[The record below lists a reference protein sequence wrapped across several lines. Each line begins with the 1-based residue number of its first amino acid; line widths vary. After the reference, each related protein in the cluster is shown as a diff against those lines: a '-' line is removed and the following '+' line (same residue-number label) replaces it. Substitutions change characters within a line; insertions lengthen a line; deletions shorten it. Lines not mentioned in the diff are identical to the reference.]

1 MSYISFETNGPEYQK
16 LWDTMHI
23 VRDDKE
29 LSRLSAK
36 IKLSEQMYRKVEVE
50 TGVPW
55 QMVAVIHE
63 REAGEQ
69 DIGRWL
75 CVLHNGEKIIG
86 TGRKTS
92 LVPAGRGPFYDWVQ
106 AAIDALQLQG
116 FHKIT
121 DWSVARVLW
130 ALEPF
135 NGYGYRNKGL
145 RSPYLWASTN
155 HQQLG
160 KYVRDGVFD
169 PNVMD
174 SQIGCAALLK
184 YLEFGGSTTPPP
196 IGPTVPVIP
205 PTKPVGE
212 VKKPKPTIP
221 PEVPVVVGTGL
232 VAWLSYPEHFIP
244 VAMALVMVAIA
255 VFVVRNV
262 FTKD

>member
-1 MSYISFETNGPEYQK
+1 MYISFDKYGPEYQQ
-16 LWDTMHI
+16 LWNTMRI
-23 VRDDKE
+23 IRDDNELNRLAGKLKANKE
-29 LSRLSAK
+29 
-36 IKLSEQMYRKVEVE
+36 MYQKVELQ

-55 QMVAVIHE
+55 QMIAVIHV

-69 DIGRWL
+69 DIGRFL
-75 CVLHNGEKIIG
+75 CVLHNGEKIVG
-86 TGRKTS
+86 TGRRTV
-92 LVPAGRGPFYDWVQ
+92 LVPKDRGPFNDWVL
-106 AAIDALQLQG
+106 AAIDALQFQG
-116 FHKIT
+116 FHKYS

-184 YLEFGGSTTPPP
+184 YLDFGKQEVPQPPVSVP
-196 IGPTVPVIP
+196 QVPVQVPETNIF
-205 PTKPVGE
+205 KILFNLL
-212 VKKPKPTIP
+212 KTILK
-221 PEVPVVVGTGL
+221 G
-232 VAWLSYPEHFIP
+232 
-244 VAMALVMVAIA
+244 
-255 VFVVRNV
+255 
-262 FTKD
+262 K

>member
-1 MSYISFETNGPEYQK
+1 MSYISFEKYGPEYQQ
-16 LWDTMHI
+16 LWDTTHVI
-23 VRDDKE
+23 RDDLE
-29 LSRLSAK
+29 LSRLAG
-36 IKLSEQMYRKVEVE
+36 KLISNKEEYQKVELQ

-55 QMVAVIHE
+55 QMIAVIHV

-69 DIGRWL
+69 DVGRWL
-75 CVLHNGEKIIG
+75 CVLHNGERIIG
-86 TGRKTS
+86 TGRKTR
-92 LVPAGRGPFYDWVQ
+92 LVPVGRGPFQDWVS

-160 KYVRDGVFD
+160 KYVADGVFD
-169 PNVMD
+169 AHVMD

-184 YLEFGGSTTPPP
+184 YLEFGKSEVKPQPPVA
-196 IGPTVPVIP
+196 PTVPVNRP
-205 PTKPVGE
+205 AEPTGE
-212 VKKPKPTIP
+212 VKPLGWIETF
-221 PEVPVVVGTGL
+221 L
-232 VAWLSYPEHFIP
+232 
-244 VAMALVMVAIA
+244 AIIKQI
-255 VFVVRNV
+255 F
-262 FTKD
+262 KGK

>member
-1 MSYISFETNGPEYQK
+1 MAYISFDKYGPEYKQ
-16 LWDTMHI
+16 LWDTMRVI
-23 VRDDKE
+23 RDDKE
-29 LSRLSAK
+29 LSRLAT
-36 IKLSEQMYRKVEVE
+36 KLIANKAEYQKVTVQ

-55 QMVAVIHE
+55 QMIAVIHV

-69 DIGRWL
+69 DVGRWQ

-86 TGRKTS
+86 TGKVTR
-92 LVPAGRGPFYDWVQ
+92 LVPAGRGPFNTWVE
-106 AAIDALQLQG
+106 AAIDALQIQG
-116 FHKIT
+116 FHKYT

-169 PNVMD
+169 PHVMD

-184 YLEFGGSTTPPP
+184 YLDFGKSETAPRMPPSAPTEPTGEFKSPPGIWVALWNLINKI
-196 IGPTVPVIP
+196 IG
-205 PTKPVGE
+205 K
-212 VKKPKPTIP
+212 
-221 PEVPVVVGTGL
+221 
-232 VAWLSYPEHFIP
+232 
-244 VAMALVMVAIA
+244 
-255 VFVVRNV
+255 R
-262 FTKD
+262 